1 MVGGKALPRPRFRH
15 ELASALA
22 WLALH
27 DDDAEANLIAYLIAA
42 HHGKVRMS
50 LRALPQEA
58 EAPEG
63 RLFARGVWHGD
74 RLPAVQFADGET
86 VPDVELRLD
95 LMQLGDGPQGPSWTA
110 RTQGLLK
117 ALGPFQLAWHEALVR
132 IADWRASRQEQPL
145 VAASA
150 QDDNHAYGLETS
162 ARTLASVA
170 AGRAGAAASPQDPAE
185 RGREHGVRGGAGG
198 VADAGSGTRPP
209 KSATRHVETRLGIL
223 SYAQLAPHLARNV
236 QALEEHIED
245 GAFADSPLDDRLLL
259 EFYRRICGDLVPQ
272 LAGWRRFNVTV
283 GAHTPP
289 DHFRVPALVRDYG
302 RDLEAR
308 LSALRHPFDDLLLEH
323 LAFAEGRLLSIHPFA
338 DFNGRVT
345 RAWLREVIRRL
356 GLPPVELA
364 PAEAAETN
372 AYLASL
378 QAADHNDWRL
388 LSAIWRRRIETGLP

>member
-1 MVGGKALPRPRFRH
+1 
-15 ELASALA
+15 
-22 WLALH
+22 
-27 DDDAEANLIAYLIAA
+27 
-42 HHGKVRMS
+42 
-50 LRALPQEA
+50 
-58 EAPEG
+58 
-63 RLFARGVWHGD
+63 
-74 RLPAVQFADGET
+74 
-86 VPDVELRLD
+86 
-95 LMQLGDGPQGPSWTA
+95 
-110 RTQGLLK
+110 
-117 ALGPFQLAWHEALVR
+117 
-132 IADWRASRQEQPL
+132 
-145 VAASA
+145 
-150 QDDNHAYGLETS
+150 
-162 ARTLASVA
+162 
-170 AGRAGAAASPQDPAE
+170 
-185 RGREHGVRGGAGG
+185 
-198 VADAGSGTRPP
+198 
-209 KSATRHVETRLGIL
+209 
-223 SYAQLAPHLARNV
+223 V